1 MKGNSTLE
9 INGTEFGR
17 KYEDVEEVSIA
28 GLQCKTIKKD
38 YVIAKR

>member
-1 MKGNSTLE
+1 VKGNSRLE

-17 KYEDVEEVSIA
+17 KYGDVEEVSIA
-28 GLQCKTIKKD
+28 DLRCRTIQKD